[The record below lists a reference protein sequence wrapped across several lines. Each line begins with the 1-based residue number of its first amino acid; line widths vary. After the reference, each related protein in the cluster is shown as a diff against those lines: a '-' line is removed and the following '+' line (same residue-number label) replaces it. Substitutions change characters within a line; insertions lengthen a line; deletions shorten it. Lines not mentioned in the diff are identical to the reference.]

1 MNHIHA
7 CNHQPIAGYDIGT
20 KQARGG
26 FLQFAKKVRLENIF
40 MREIRPLFNRMLRDY
55 LASILALGRPQDATR
70 YATQWDALL
79 LSQYDR
85 VQRAFK
91 GDVTEDNGGKA
102 FIRFI
107 MKQDAERAD
116 ALLDL
121 ALLEWRNQQAPL
133 KAGIITD
140 TNRRQMDQA
149 LIDARQVLQEQEREI
164 TPQALSLTASVLLA
178 RKFRVR
184 NSIIAQ
190 TETQESAEATKAIE
204 ARIIS
209 GGAPDVLPPTFIEP
223 VDEPLDVTKTWRDRD
238 DKRVRDSHQN
248 VNGGQPLP
256 ENGIF
261 NVGGSRLQFPG
272 DSSLGATAAQVIN
285 CRCFADY
292 TVRAQ

>member
-1 MNHIHA
+1 MHA
-7 CNHQPIAGYDIGT
+7 QAHTCSQALIT
-20 KQARGG
+20 KRH
-26 FLQFAKKVRLENIF
+26 LEIPQFAKKVRLENIF
-40 MREIRPLFNRMLRDY
+40 MRDIRPLFNRMLRDY
-55 LASILALGRPQDATR
+55 RTSILALGRPQDATR
-70 YATQWDALL
+70 YESQWDALL
-79 LSQYDR
+79 LNQYDR

-91 GDVTEDNGGKA
+91 GEVTEANGGKA

-116 ALLDL
+116 ALLGL

-133 KAGIITD
+133 KSGIITN

-149 LIDARQVLQEQEREI
+149 LIDARQVLQEQEQEI

-184 NSIIAQ
+184 NSVIAQ
-190 TETQESAEATKAIE
+190 TETQESAEVTKAIE

-209 GGAPDVLPPTFIEP
+209 GGAPDILPPTFIEP
-223 VDEPLDVTKTWRDRD
+223 VDEPLDVTKTWRDMD
-238 DKRVRDSHQN
+238 DKRVRNSHRI
-248 VNGGQPLP
+248 VDGTRLP

-292 TVRAQ
+292 TVRIQ